1 MKTFGLAVL
10 GAIGGYLIGL
20 CSGMLLVENL
30 SNNRHDRSV
39 EAAMTG
45 AFVIGPLMA
54 ATAVIIVLVLRFRR
68 SRSKD
73 AGAMTLRLMFY
84 LLVLLHLS
92 SFPVHAAAGS
102 GKTEVMPMVKA
113 APTAVVI
120 ETRGT
125 EADLRNQLR
134 SKNAVTGLGSARA
147 PFSQAPT
154 GTYGF
159 IAPQLLGM
167 ALVTQSPDL
176 VLESTAPASN
186 AYEIHKLADGSG
198 MVVGFIE
205 EALIPQVTP
214 ENRPHHIRI
223 ALCSNRSDKTPY
235 IAAMPLTKLMVDRMP
250 VRLDAKRADG
260 PVVLEMDLQSTANR
274 KSVPGI
280 Q

>member
-1 MKTFGLAVL
+1 MK
-10 GAIGGYLIGL
+10 IR
-20 CSGMLLVENL
+20 LLVSL
-30 SNNRHDRSV
+30 
-39 EAAMTG
+39 
-45 AFVIGPLMA
+45 FVP
-54 ATAVIIVLVLRFRR
+54 
-68 SRSKD
+68 
-73 AGAMTLRLMFY
+73 
-84 LLVLLHLS
+84 LHLS
-92 SFPVHAAAGS
+92 SVTVIAAGAG

-120 ETRGT
+120 ETTGT
-125 EADLRNQLR
+125 ETELRQQLR
-134 SKNAVTGLGSARA
+134 IKNGVTGLRETRA

-176 VLESTAPASN
+176 LLEGKAPASN

-198 MVVGFIE
+198 LVVGFIE
-205 EALIPQVTP
+205 KALITQVTP

-235 IAAMPLTKLMVDRMP
+235 IAAMPLIKLMVDRMP
-250 VRLDAKRADG
+250 VRLEPKNPDG
-260 PVVLEMDLQSTANR
+260 PVLLDMDLQGTANR
-274 KSVPGI
+274 KSVPGT